1 MTRTEHLLTIL
12 AEECAEL
19 AQRTGKALRF
29 GLDEIQPGQPLTN
42 AERMQLEMADLL
54 GVWKMLSD
62 EELLSSVSRLHGLA
76 VGKIEKVEKFLT
88 YSRELGKLTHE

>member
-19 AQRTGKALRF
+19 AQRTSKALRF
-29 GLDEIQPGQPLTN
+29 GLDETQPGQPLTN
-42 AERMQLEMADLL
+42 AERMQAEMADLL

-62 EELLSSVSRLHGLA
+62 EESLSSVSHLHGLA
-76 VGKIEKVEKFLT
+76 VAKAEKVEKSLV
-88 YSRELGKLTHE
+88 YSRELGMLSGR